1 MNDYNFGNLLYEL
14 RTEKGLSQSELGEM
28 FGVSNKAVSKWEMGV
43 SKPRPAMLIDL
54 ASFFQISAEELL
66 SGKRIEKQPDEPVD
80 DSGYEIR
87 FRVDAYR
94 QSRRRKNIS
103 LLVLFLIFPLFLT
116 LGVIIIA
123 CGMEDSALGPALAGA
138 TVCSEYAAIILF
150 IVFYTSQKRQKRALY
165 ALFPERTE
173 EIRQLLTKKK
183 RAVNSGVST
192 SKPSLK
198 KQKPLYGFITFLSI
212 VGFSG
217 NMSRITWNLTGN
229 HLLAI
234 IVMVVSPLILL
245 SITALIIKCVEK
257 HRSRHHEDN

>member
-1 MNDYNFGNLLYEL
+1 MNDYSFGNLLYEL

-66 SGKRIEKQPDEPVD
+66 AGKRSEKQPDEPVD
-80 DSGYEIR
+80 DSAYEIR

-116 LGVIIIA
+116 LGIIIIA

-138 TVCSEYAAIILF
+138 AVCGEYAAIILF

-183 RAVNSGVST
+183 EPSIQVST

-198 KQKPLYGFITFLSI
+198 KQKSLYGFITFLSI

-229 HLLAI
+229 RLFAI
-234 IVMVVSPLILL
+234 IVIVVSPLTLL

-257 HRSRHHEDN
+257 YRSRHHEDN